1 MKKIFVID
9 STIEINCDT
18 VFKALDWYLTK
29 VNPLV
34 GFNRS
39 LSVIGL
45 NEKVEFV
52 EWHSIEEDGPPPKFG
67 WYLGALNPVNHE
79 EAEKDEFAKEG
90 TNAWRKLYGT
100 TKVWYNPDAS
110 GSKWWEA
117 DPHGPKSIE
126 VGDRITHWASI
137 PECPML

>member
-1 MKKIFVID
+1 MKKIFVVEYDLEASYDIA
-9 STIEINCDT
+9 
-18 VFKALDWYLTK
+18 FKAVDSYLTDCGITITEITDK
-29 VNPLV
+29 IEL
-34 GFNRS
+34 
-39 LSVIGL
+39 I
-45 NEKVEFV
+45 

-79 EAEKDEFAKEG
+79 EADKDEFAKEG

-100 TKVWYNPDAS
+100 TKVWYNPDAL

-126 VGDRITHWASI
+126 VGNRITHWASI